1 MLRPGFVARSGPYST
16 GSAWCTRPNVSPSRL
31 LQTYTVGELPSR
43 SGLTPR
49 PDIAAM
55 DGNITIISSPHRSA
69 TTTATTVRHICRAAR
84 RNIPEDDIEDL
95 TVDQR
100 LERLS
105 KLSGR
110 VGEMRS
116 VFDRESLLRQMGALD
131 PALYAPPPPPPLR
144 KSAEEGEEGEEEEE
158 ELPLYWIEWNDNPL
172 THVFNSTVS
181 EQLPDGLRRRL
192 VLTRDAD
199 EDEAVIST
207 PLHNCLS
214 VYICEGLEVDDSLER
229 QEAAAD
235 FSRMQQAF
243 LERWALY
250 HGPLPPALV
259 DLLCDFSLDA
269 PPARAKMALWVL
281 WLSEFGSEYW
291 REVLGALQQPE
302 DMPNAEFCTD
312 DELMELQWMPY
323 ALPISVRKEALRTFW
338 EYFGGSPLA
347 EAVGFER
354 TSQVDPLDPDGTAA
368 AAAAA
373 AAVAAEAPQ
382 PQPQPSPPEATAPLR
397 PLPSFERFLWA
408 YCHAEAHSLGNGER
422 VVFFPQADPC
432 LYATEPTLINTTLA
446 VVADDGPSLDEFAV
460 VATLRPLQQGEQL
473 YAHAPFGEGAADGG
487 GGATSQL
494 HTQFGMV
501 PEQGGNEADIQDL
514 QPDTG
519 SLEDDWLKRLLGQ
532 EASTRLDLV
541 TDPRLRHLLNLAETG
556 DADMDQMPPIR
567 HILPPLQLPKLWGP
581 GLVAGV
587 KRLKLDE
594 RWIEPADFEREA
606 IEQSLAEEE
615 QTAAQMTAERRAAGF
630 ATGGAEELSYKEY
643 DEWKQDLRSHEIV
656 EVPGNPAIL
665 DTNEG
670 RAEWRRM
677 RAAWAS
683 LPRVAPDN
691 KEHGRRMELALRG
704 GPLEQVFL
712 NPRDIS
718 RELAA
723 AEAVLAAVN
732 RILAA
737 FPTTIEQDEQLVA
750 SASATAVG
758 SATRGSSGRG
768 KRRVD
773 VSGSDSNSGSTD
785 SAAAAAASPSLT
797 SISTARMLGVVAWRL
812 ELKRVWRQM
821 SGMLQEYRDALV
833 VAEAAAG
840 LAGAEEPVVA

>member
-1 MLRPGFVARSGPYST
+1 
-16 GSAWCTRPNVSPSRL
+16 
-31 LQTYTVGELPSR
+31 
-43 SGLTPR
+43 
-49 PDIAAM
+49 
-55 DGNITIISSPHRSA
+55 
-69 TTTATTVRHICRAAR
+69 
-84 RNIPEDDIEDL
+84 
-95 TVDQR
+95 
-100 LERLS
+100 
-105 KLSGR
+105 
-110 VGEMRS
+110 
-116 VFDRESLLRQMGALD
+116 
-131 PALYAPPPPPPLR
+131 
-144 KSAEEGEEGEEEEE
+144 
-158 ELPLYWIEWNDNPL
+158 
-172 THVFNSTVS
+172 
-181 EQLPDGLRRRL
+181 
-192 VLTRDAD
+192 
-199 EDEAVIST
+199 
-207 PLHNCLS
+207 
-214 VYICEGLEVDDSLER
+214 
-229 QEAAAD
+229 
-235 FSRMQQAF
+235 
-243 LERWALY
+243 
-250 HGPLPPALV
+250 
-259 DLLCDFSLDA
+259 
-269 PPARAKMALWVL
+269 
-281 WLSEFGSEYW
+281 
-291 REVLGALQQPE
+291 
-302 DMPNAEFCTD
+302 
-312 DELMELQWMPY
+312 
-323 ALPISVRKEALRTFW
+323 
-338 EYFGGSPLA
+338 
-347 EAVGFER
+347 
-354 TSQVDPLDPDGTAA
+354 
-368 AAAAA
+368 
-373 AAVAAEAPQ
+373 
-382 PQPQPSPPEATAPLR
+382 PEASAPLR
-397 PLPSFERFLWA
+397 PLPPFERFLWA
-408 YCHAEAHSLGNGER
+408 YCHAEARSLGNGER

-446 VVADDGPSLDEFAV
+446 VVADDGPNLDEFAV

-615 QTAAQMTAERRAAGF
+615 QTAAQMAAERRAAGF
-630 ATGGAEELSYKEY
+630 TTGGAEELSYKEY

-683 LPRVAPDN
+683 LPRVPPDN
-691 KEHGRRMELALRG
+691 KEHGRRMELALQG
-704 GPLEQVFL
+704 APLEQVFL

-723 AEAVLAAVN
+723 AEAVLTAVD

-750 SASATAVG
+750 SASATAAG
-758 SATRGSSGRG
+758 PATRGGSRRGR
-768 KRRVD
+768 RRVD
-773 VSGSDSNSGSTD
+773 GSGSGSDSDSGSAN
-785 SAAAAAASPSLT
+785 SAATAAAPSLT
-797 SISTARMLGVVAWRL
+797 SISTPRMLGVVAWRL
-812 ELKRVWRQM
+812 ELKRVWRQI

-840 LAGAEEPVVA
+840 LAEAEKPVAA